1 MPIRNFVAK
10 HAKRCGAGSHT
21 ARKYNQLIRVAEEL
35 QSLDPSIQFSEV

>member
-21 ARKYNQLIRVAEEL
+21 ARKYSRKTKHKGV
-35 QSLDPSIQFSEV
+35 SHGY